1 MGSFLDGLN
10 PFTNNSAAFSVI
22 YWSITVEFFGKMI
35 LNLSHQRFH
44 IIRGFCVQSG
54 NKLGD
59 PEVVV
64 LMYCVRIRKEFS
76 AHLPSSFQVRGLERA
91 LLFPHFLK
99 LTARL
104 R

>member
-44 IIRGFCVQSG
+44 IIRGFYVQSG
-54 NKLGD
+54 NKLCD

-64 LMYCVRIRKEFS
+64 LMFCFRIQRVFS
-76 AHLPSSFQVRGLERA
+76 VHLLSSFLELGLEQV
-91 LLFPHFLK
+91 LPFLRFQI